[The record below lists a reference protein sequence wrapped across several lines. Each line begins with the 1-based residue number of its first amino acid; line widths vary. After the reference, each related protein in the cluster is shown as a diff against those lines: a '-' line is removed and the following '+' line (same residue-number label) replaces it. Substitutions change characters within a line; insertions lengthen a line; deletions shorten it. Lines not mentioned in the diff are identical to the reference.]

1 MWGLLLIVI
10 IAVTS
15 TAGHPTEGSMYDN
28 KKIREVHQEDD
39 KLQRLFKMLKTLKED
54 RVAGVNTAGSD
65 GTVDAGDQ
73 TTSRKSVN
81 VH

>member
-28 KKIREVHQEDD
+28 NKLREVQKEDD
-39 KLQRLFKMLKTLKED
+39 KLQRLFKMLRTLKED
-54 RVAGVNTAGSD
+54 RVAGVNTAGGD
-65 GTVDAGDQ
+65 GTVYAGDQ

>member
-1 MWGLLLIVI
+1 MLGLLLIVI

-28 KKIREVHQEDD
+28 NKLREVQQEDE
-39 KLQRLFKMLKTLKED
+39 KLQRLFKMLRILKEE
-54 RVAGVNTAGSD
+54 RVTGVNNAGSD